1 MDTEVL
7 IAELE
12 RFKGG
17 IPQSEPRVL
26 SLISKSILFLVA
38 EGDVSGDE
46 AAVTVKVRIA
56 TTEGRASA
64 YLFSSEDL
72 LKNWCEQ
79 RSIPANPMPI
89 SGADLC
95 LILPKNT
102 SIEIDPDTAH
112 WVTLTPAQIELLN
125 DTGALS
131 KWKPAGDSGC
141 KSTVSAEQAIP
152 TQGIGEQPTA
162 AEPAQGDPGQEE
174 PVKKKFFARG
184 SPTTL
189 FAAPAIEKKVDL
201 SSRPRTYTSSN
212 LKKVVRPNKPGDG
225 GEG

>member
-17 IPQSEPRVL
+17 APQSEPRVL
-26 SLISKSILFLVA
+26 SLISQAILFLVA
-38 EGDVSGDE
+38 EGDVSSDE

-56 TTEGRASA
+56 TTEGRSSA

-72 LKNWCEQ
+72 LRKWCEQ

-89 SGADLC
+89 NGGDLC

-112 WVTLTPAQIELLN
+112 WVTLTPAQIELLS
-125 DTGALS
+125 DSGSLA
-131 KWKPAGDSGC
+131 KWKPTEDFGSSSAAPGENSAQREASGGQLPAVEQQQGDSG
-141 KSTVSAEQAIP
+141 Q
-152 TQGIGEQPTA
+152 
-162 AEPAQGDPGQEE
+162 E

-189 FAAPAIEKKVDL
+189 FAAPNVEKKVDL
-201 SSRPRTYTSSN
+201 NSRPRTYTSSN
-212 LKKVVRPNKPGDG
+212 LKKVVRPTKPDDG

>member
-17 IPQSEPRVL
+17 TPESEPRVL

-38 EGDVSGDE
+38 EGDVSGSD
-46 AAVTVKVRIA
+46 AAVTVKVRIS

-64 YLFSSEDL
+64 YLFSSEEL
-72 LKNWCEQ
+72 LKSWCEQ

-95 LILPKNT
+95 LLLPKDT
-102 SIEIDPDTAH
+102 SIEIDPGTAH
-112 WVTLTPAQIELLN
+112 WVTLTPDRIELLN

-131 KWKPAGDSGC
+131 KWKPTGSAGFQSSVITQQSAAPEVSGGQPAP
-141 KSTVSAEQAIP
+141 AEAP
-152 TQGIGEQPTA
+152 QP
-162 AEPAQGDPGQEE
+162 DPGQE
-174 PVKKKFFARG
+174 PAKKKFFARG

-225 GEG
+225 EEG

>member
-46 AAVTVKVRIA
+46 EAVTVKVRIA

-72 LKNWCEQ
+72 LRNWCAQ

-102 SIEIDPDTAH
+102 SIEIDPGTAH
-112 WVTLTPAQIELLN
+112 WVTLTPAQIELLH

-131 KWKPAGDSGC
+131 KWKPAGGSGFQ
-141 KSTVSAEQAIP
+141 STGIAEQAIQA
-152 TQGIGEQPTA
+152 QGSAEQPLA
-162 AEPAQGDPGQEE
+162 AEPALCDPGQE
-174 PVKKKFFARG
+174 PGKKKFFARG

-189 FAAPAIEKKVDL
+189 FAAPALDKKVDL